1 MTAPAR
7 PGCDEIVRP
16 AACPCGATF
25 EQRALLFEGR
35 ALFATPSRCPACLRA
50 QAEREEVRERERRA
64 TAEAATRAARLAEL
78 AVPPLYAEVS
88 LDAYRLHGDRAAQ
101 ARQATALRIA
111 RRYLAAWPHVE
122 TLLLFQGG
130 PGTGKGHIAWSLAK
144 AVVAEHG
151 GSARVV
157 KLARLVRDLREPW
170 RSKEGAGEER
180 RLRAY
185 RAPDLLVI
193 DEVSRHAFYGQSV
206 QQHLYDVL
214 DDRLEHQRPTVLTT
228 NETDA
233 GIAEILGPALLD
245 RLQGSGGVVRF
256 GDTSWRTRAL
266 EATA

>member
-1 MTAPAR
+1 MTAPTR
-7 PGCDEIVRP
+7 PGCDETTRSAP
-16 AACPCGATF
+16 CPCGATF
-25 EQRALLFEGR
+25 EQRALLFDGR

-50 QAEREEVRERERRA
+50 QTEREEVRERERRA
-64 TAEAATRAARLAEL
+64 TAEATSRAGRLAEL
-78 AVPPLYAEVS
+78 AVPPLYGEVS
-88 LDAYRLHGDRAAQ
+88 LDAFRLHGDRGAQ
-101 ARQATALRIA
+101 ARQVTALRIA
-111 RRYLAAWPHVE
+111 RRYLAAWPAVE
-122 TLLLFQGG
+122 TLLLFQGS

-144 AVVAEHG
+144 GVVAEHG

-157 KLARLVRDLREPW
+157 KLARLIRDLREPW

-185 RAPDLLVI
+185 RVPDLLVI

-214 DDRLEHQRPTVLTT
+214 DDRLEHQRPTILTT

-233 GIAEILGPALLD
+233 GVAEILGPALLD

-256 GDTSWRTRAL
+256 GEASWRTGRP
-266 EATA
+266 EVTA

>member
-1 MTAPAR
+1 
-7 PGCDEIVRP
+7 
-16 AACPCGATF
+16 
-25 EQRALLFEGR
+25 
-35 ALFATPSRCPACLRA
+35 
-50 QAEREEVRERERRA
+50 
-64 TAEAATRAARLAEL
+64 
-78 AVPPLYAEVS
+78 
-88 LDAYRLHGDRAAQ
+88 
-101 ARQATALRIA
+101 IA
-111 RRYLAAWPHVE
+111 RRYVAAWPQVE
-122 TLLLFQGG
+122 VLLLFQGG
-130 PGTGKGHIAWSLAK
+130 PGTGKGHLAWSLAK
-144 AVVAEHG
+144 AVVSDHG

-157 KLARLVRDLREPW
+157 KLARLIRDLREPW

-185 RAPDLLVI
+185 RVPDLLVI

-214 DDRLEHQRPTVLTT
+214 DDRLEHQRPTILTT

-256 GDTSWRTRAL
+256 GDASWRTRPL